1 MRDIFRTGS
10 GRPERYGTLR
20 KTGGFS
26 LLELIIVIFLITLVL
41 GLSTV
46 FFAKTLF
53 SSRLT
58 ATARDL
64 SATIRY
70 ARALAQI
77 NGERQVVSIDL
88 DSKSYGIEGK
98 GSKSIPADVMIKVID
113 PLSGEVPRGKFNINV
128 NGIGGID
135 GGKIVLSSGK
145 QSLSIETDPIVGTV
159 MIK

>member
-1 MRDIFRTGS
+1 MGILIGA
-10 GRPERYGTLR
+10 RPPLQDRYGTFR
-20 KTGGFS
+20 ITGGFT
-26 LLELIIVIFLITLVL
+26 LIELMIVIFLITLVL

-70 ARALAQI
+70 ARSLAEAS
-77 NGERQVVSIDL
+77 GERQVVTIDL
-88 DSKSYGIEGK
+88 DSKSYGIAGR
-98 GSKSIPADVMIKVID
+98 GSKIIPPDIAIKVVD
-113 PLSGEVPRGKFNINV
+113 PLSGEVPGGKFNITV

-135 GGKIVLSSGK
+135 GGKVILTYGK
-145 QSLSIETDPIVGTV
+145 RSVSIETDPIVGTV
-159 MIK
+159 MIQ